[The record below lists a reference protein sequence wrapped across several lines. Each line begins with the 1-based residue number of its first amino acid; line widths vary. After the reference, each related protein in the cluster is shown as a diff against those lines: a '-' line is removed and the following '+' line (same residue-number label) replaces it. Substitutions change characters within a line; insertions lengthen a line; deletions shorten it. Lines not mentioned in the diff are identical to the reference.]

1 MRGMAI
7 GMRQLKVYREK
18 DHGGQ
23 QPSPANRSITG
34 IKTFMKEGIHQRGM
48 KTIFRKKKV
57 E

>member
-34 IKTFMKEGIHQRGM
+34 IKKRSNEFDLRIT
-48 KTIFRKKKV
+48 
-57 E
+57 